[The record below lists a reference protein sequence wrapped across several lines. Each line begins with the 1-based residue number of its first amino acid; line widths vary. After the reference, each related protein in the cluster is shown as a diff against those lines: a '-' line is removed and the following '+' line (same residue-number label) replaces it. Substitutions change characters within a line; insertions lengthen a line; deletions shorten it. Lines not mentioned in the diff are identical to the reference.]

1 VTPER
6 ERDRRVL
13 RIVLVALAP
22 LAWAAL
28 GASFVYS
35 VEAMASG
42 APWRALGIE
51 PYACPGCALCGM
63 SRAFTSASHGEF
75 SRALG
80 FNPLVALLYPG
91 FWALALSG
99 PLAAVAL
106 LRSSARRGLRPVPS
120 ADPA

>member
-1 VTPER
+1 VTPEH

-13 RIVLVALAP
+13 KVVLVALAP

-106 LRSSARRGLRPVPS
+106 LRSAARRGLRPVPS

>member
-1 VTPER
+1 MTPEH

-13 RIVLVALAP
+13 KVVLVALAP

-106 LRSSARRGLRPVPS
+106 LRSAARRGLRPVPS

>member
-1 VTPER
+1 MTPER
-6 ERDRRVL
+6 ERGSKAFL
-13 RIVLVALAP
+13 IVLVALAP

-28 GASFVYS
+28 GASFFYS
-35 VEAMASG
+35 VEAMAAG

-63 SRAFTSASHGEF
+63 SRAFTSASHGELA
-75 SRALG
+75 RAFD

-99 PLAAVAL
+99 PLAALAL
-106 LRSSARRGLRPVPS
+106 LRSSVRRGLRSVPS

>member
-1 VTPER
+1 MTPER

-13 RIVLVALAP
+13 LIVLVALAP

-28 GASFVYS
+28 GASFAYS
-35 VEAMASG
+35 VEAVASG

-75 SRALG
+75 ARALG
-80 FNPLVALLYPG
+80 FNPLVALLYPA
-91 FWALALSG
+91 FWALALAG
-99 PLAAVAL
+99 PLAAVPL
-106 LRSSARRGLRPVPS
+106 LRSFARRRATSSL
-120 ADPA
+120 DPA

>member
-1 VTPER
+1 MTPER
-6 ERDRRVL
+6 ERDRRVFL
-13 RIVLVALAP
+13 IVLVALAP
-22 LAWAAL
+22 LAAAAL

-106 LRSSARRGLRPVPS
+106 LRSAARRGLRPVPS

>member
-1 VTPER
+1 MTPER

>member
-1 VTPER
+1 MTPER

-13 RIVLVALAP
+13 KIVLVALAP

>member
-1 VTPER
+1 MTPER
-6 ERDRRVL
+6 ERDCRVL
-13 RIVLVALAP
+13 KIVLVALAP

-106 LRSSARRGLRPVPS
+106 LRSAARRGLRPVPS